1 MEVVRACYV
10 EVGMPAWG
18 SDTALQRY
26 EVPAETRSAT
36 GRDLGVTAF
45 RPPRFQDRQRPE

>member
-1 MEVVRACYV
+1 MLR

-36 GRDLGVTAF
+36 VVILELLSSGHHISKIIRGRNS
-45 RPPRFQDRQRPE
+45 R